1 VGIGA
6 NVRPSK
12 TTINKEIR
20 MGKCI
25 PVLMVCMVSLAA
37 GGAAT
42 ADAPQNIAGK
52 TVECPAARS
61 QPCDADS
68 CAYPCELVLRL
79 PVGATYVGTHYFT
92 SADSPNDRGAPY
104 ETGLKELPK
113 ARFAQ
118 AVHALNQNHEDVVTV
133 YFYNRADH
141 TRKVAISVDYTAR

>member
-1 VGIGA
+1 MAKSIPLLALCVGSALGLSA
-6 NVRPSK
+6 V
-12 TTINKEIR
+12 
-20 MGKCI
+20 
-25 PVLMVCMVSLAA
+25 A
-37 GGAAT
+37 

-68 CAYPCELVLRL
+68 CAYRCELILRL
-79 PVGATYVGTHYFT
+79 PVGATYVDTHYFA

-113 ARFAQ
+113 ARFTQ

-141 TRKVAISVDYTAR
+141 PRKVAISVDYASR

>member
-1 VGIGA
+1 
-6 NVRPSK
+6 
-12 TTINKEIR
+12 
-20 MGKCI
+20 MGKITPILAGC
-25 PVLMVCMVSLAA
+25 LASLAWA
-37 GGAAT
+37 AVGAA
-42 ADAPQNIAGK
+42 DNSQNIAGK
-52 TVECPAARS
+52 TVECPGARS

-68 CAYPCELVLRL
+68 CAFRCELILRL
-79 PVGATYVGTHYFT
+79 PVGATYVSTHYYT

-141 TRKVAISVDYTAR
+141 TRQVAISVDYTTG

>member
-1 VGIGA
+1 
-6 NVRPSK
+6 
-12 TTINKEIR
+12 
-20 MGKCI
+20 MGKYTPFLTICVGS
-25 PVLMVCMVSLAA
+25 VLWLSA
-37 GGAAT
+37 GA

-61 QPCDADS
+61 PPCDADS
-68 CAYPCELVLRL
+68 CAYRCELILRL
-79 PVGATYVGTHYFT
+79 PVGATYVDTHYFT

-113 ARFAQ
+113 ARFTQ

-141 TRKVAISVDYTAR
+141 PRKVAISADYTSR